1 MADPYTF
8 TFDVEALLSG
18 QDVVEEEA
26 PKEGVM
32 KRPVKEAEA
41 KTETPTESIKTRLAN
56 ALKTAFPNSSALG
69 TAPQGDTSVG
79 RNKALSDWTASTE
92 FTPKYRGDVPSG
104 IMLDTPPPVT
114 TTDLGPD
121 MDTLSMQDAQEQAA
135 IRSVSGITESLGRPS
150 GTATTEV
157 DGLMSAPDV
166 ESESGVSVG
175 GADAATD
182 MYPTQGLMSPPVQDT
197 VSEVDTDTAEPV
209 VEEEETATTTP
220 TRDELID
227 SVFDAEGGY
236 STDVNDTGNYYRGQ
250 FVGTNH
256 GISAP
261 VLAEHLGRTPTV
273 EDMRGLSQA
282 TAREI
287 AATQY
292 YDTYNISDLPD
303 DTQEIVFHAVYM
315 GGSRGV
321 RAVQNLTG
329 ATPDGVM
336 GPNTR
341 TAMQESTFTPQEYRD
356 EYLRELEFGTTG
368 YSNPANTWD
377 THGRGWTNRYNTLA
391 GE

>member
-8 TFDVEALLSG
+8 TFDVDAFLSG
-18 QDVVEEEA
+18 QEVEKET
-26 PKEGVM
+26 PPEGVM
-32 KRPVKEAEA
+32 KRPAKEAEA
-41 KTETPTESIKTRLAN
+41 KSDTPTESLMTRLAT
-56 ALKTAFPNSSALG
+56 ALKGTFPDSPALG
-69 TAPQGDTSVG
+69 ATPQGDNSSG
-79 RNKALSDWTASTE
+79 RNKALTDWTVSTE
-92 FTPKYRGDVPSG
+92 AFIPKYRGDVPAAMALQSS
-104 IMLDTPPPVT
+104 PVT
-114 TTDLGPD
+114 TTDMGPD
-121 MDTLSMQDAQEQAA
+121 MGTLAMQDAQEQSA
-135 IRSVSGITESLGRPS
+135 IRSVTGITESLGRPAMPE
-150 GTATTEV
+150 GEA
-157 DGLMSAPDV
+157 D
-166 ESESGVSVG
+166 SGVILPSTDSVS
-175 GADAATD
+175 D

-197 VSEVDTDTAEPV
+197 VSEIDTSVPIPAEEVEEVTPVADTA
-209 VEEEETATTTP
+209 ATTP

-236 STDVNDTGNYYRGQ
+236 STDRDDTGNYYRGQ

-273 EDMRGLSQA
+273 EDMRGLTQD

-303 DTQEIVFHAVYM
+303 ETQEIVFHAVYM

-329 ATPDGVM
+329 STPDGVM

-341 TAMQESTFTPQEYRD
+341 TAMQESTFTPQEFRD

-368 YSNPANTWD
+368 YSSPAATWD
-377 THGRGWTNRYNTLA
+377 VHGTGWSNRYNDLA

>member
-1 MADPYTF
+1 MADPYKF
-8 TFDVEALLSG
+8 SFDVAAFLEEQEAADTS
-18 QDVVEEEA
+18 VA

-32 KRPVKEAEA
+32 KKPEAPVEEAPMSNTDRLKKRFADTLSSFYSGTQEIRDKYNTA
-41 KTETPTESIKTRLAN
+41 QETNPL
-56 ALKTAFPNSSALG
+56 F
-69 TAPQGDTSVG
+69 G
-79 RNKALSDWTASTE
+79 RDAAQNDWIKALE
-92 FTPKYRGDVPSG
+92 V
-104 IMLDTPPPVT
+104 PPVT
-114 TTDLGPD
+114 TTDMGPD
-121 MDTLSMQDAQEQAA
+121 MGTLAMQDAQEQSA
-135 IRSVSGITESLGRPS
+135 IRSVSGITESLGRPQP
-150 GTATTEV
+150 TAMTDV
-157 DGLMSAPDV
+157 AGLTAML
-166 ESESGVSVG
+166 EGE
-175 GADAATD
+175 ADAGVTLPSTDSVSD

-197 VSEVDTDTAEPV
+197 VSEIDTSVPIPAEEVEEVTPVADTA
-209 VEEEETATTTP
+209 ATTP

-236 STDVNDTGNYYRGQ
+236 STDRDDTGNYYRGQ

-273 EDMRGLSQA
+273 EDMRGLTQD

-303 DTQEIVFHAVYM
+303 ETQEIVFHAVYM

-329 ATPDGVM
+329 STPDGVM

-341 TAMQESTFTPQEYRD
+341 TAMQESTFTPQEFRD

-368 YSNPANTWD
+368 YSSPAATWD
-377 THGRGWTNRYNTLA
+377 VHGTGWSNRYNDLA

>member
-1 MADPYTF
+1 MADPYKF
-8 TFDVEALLSG
+8 SFDVAAFLEE
-18 QDVVEEEA
+18 QDTADTSVA

-32 KRPVKEAEA
+32 KKPEAPVEVAPMSNA
-41 KTETPTESIKTRLAN
+41 DRLKKRFADTVN
-56 ALKTAFPNSSALG
+56 GFYSSTQEIRDRYNKVQEINPL
-69 TAPQGDTSVG
+69 SG
-79 RNKALSDWTASTE
+79 RERVLDDWTVSTVP
-92 FTPKYRGDVPSG
+92 FMPQYRGDVPAYTALE
-104 IMLDTPPPVT
+104 IPPVT

-121 MDTLSMQDAQEQAA
+121 MDTMAMQDAQEQSA
-135 IRSVSGITESLGRPS
+135 IRSVSGITESLGRP
-150 GTATTEV
+150 
-157 DGLMSAPDV
+157 AP
-166 ESESGVSVG
+166 
-175 GADAATD
+175 A
-182 MYPTQGLMSPPVQDT
+182 GLMSPPVQDT
-197 VSEVDTDTAEPV
+197 VSGVDTSVPIPAEEAEAVTPVADTA
-209 VEEEETATTTP
+209 ATTP

-236 STDVNDTGNYYRGQ
+236 STDRDDTGNYYRGQ

-261 VLAEHLGRTPTV
+261 VLADNLGRTPTV
-273 EDMRGLSQA
+273 EDMRGLTQD

-303 DTQEIVFHAVYM
+303 ETQEIVFHSVYM

-321 RAVQNLTG
+321 RAIQNLTG
-329 ATPDGVM
+329 STPDGIM

-341 TAMQESTFTPQEYRD
+341 TAMQESTFTPQEFRD

-368 YSNPANTWD
+368 YSSPAATWD
-377 THGRGWTNRYNTLA
+377 VHGSGWSNRYNELA

>member
-1 MADPYTF
+1 MNNKYTF
-8 TFDVEALLSG
+8 TGDIFSWLGEPKP
-18 QDVVEEEA
+18 EE
-26 PKEGVM
+26 PKEGLFSP
-32 KRPVKEAEA
+32 KSGKPEAPVAVDPA
-41 KTETPTESIKTRLAN
+41 RDMAQM
-56 ALKTAFPNSSALG
+56 AVAALG
-69 TAPQGDTSVG
+69 GEDAA
-79 RNKALSDWTASTE
+79 RKAMLNPTTLGPNDYSDLDDWTVSTVP
-92 FTPKYRGDVPSG
+92 FMPQYRGDAPAYTALQ
-104 IMLDTPPPVT
+104 IPPVT

-121 MDTLSMQDAQEQAA
+121 MDTMAMQDAQEQAA
-135 IRSVSGITESLGRPS
+135 IRSASDITESLGRP
-150 GTATTEV
+150 
-157 DGLMSAPDV
+157 AP
-166 ESESGVSVG
+166 
-175 GADAATD
+175 A
-182 MYPTQGLMSPPVQDT
+182 GLMSPPVQDT
-197 VSEVDTDTAEPV
+197 VSGVDTSVPIPAEEAEAVTPVADTA
-209 VEEEETATTTP
+209 ATTP

-236 STDVNDTGNYYRGQ
+236 STDRDDTGNYYRGQ

-273 EDMRGLSQA
+273 EDMRGLTQD

-303 DTQEIVFHAVYM
+303 ETQEIVFHAVYM

-329 ATPDGVM
+329 STPDGVM

-341 TAMQESTFTPQEYRD
+341 TAMQESTFTPQEFRD

-368 YSNPANTWD
+368 YSSPAATWD
-377 THGRGWTNRYNTLA
+377 VHGTGWSNRYNELA